1 MVRTDTNGKR
11 ESHQEA
17 EVTQDLGHGRGVI
30 VVEAGRGRSL
40 GPEAE
45 TGRSLDPEAETG
57 KSPGPEAGTENG
69 ESDRGPALG
78 QDTGIGV
85 EAEVGRGV
93 EVAIERRGLKN
104 PDDLVEV

>member
-17 EVTQDLGHGRGVI
+17 EVIQDLDHGRGVI

-45 TGRSLDPEAETG
+45 TGRSLDPEAETER
-57 KSPGPEAGTENG
+57 SPGPEAGTENEG
-69 ESDRGPALG
+69 SDHGPALA

-93 EVAIERRGLKN
+93 EVEIERRGSKN
-104 PDDLVEV
+104 QDDLVEV